1 MTQNITIKTTS
12 KSFVAYNASNEAV
25 AFVYWDE
32 ETCTTRIDYK
42 CPCGWETENINCNF
56 YTLRKE
62 DVVEIL
68 ESLIQF

>member
-1 MTQNITIKTTS
+1 MAQNITIKSNGRTFT
-12 KSFVAYNASNEAV
+12 AYNASNEAV

-32 ETCTTRIDYK
+32 ETSTTRVDYEY
-42 CPCGWETENINCNF
+42 PSGWESENLNCNF

-62 DVVEIL
+62 DVIGIL